1 MKVIG
6 IYENDSTNSITG
18 FTYSIFF
25 SGCNHHCD
33 GCFSPQTWN
42 YDNGKEYSV
51 EELFN
56 NIKNSRH
63 NNVSL
68 IGGDPFYI
76 KNRIQVIELI
86 KLIKEKTNKKVYV
99 WTGYLADE
107 VSKWIDLNLIDYL
120 IDGKFDINK
129 RDIRLPLRGSKNQRI
144 FKNGIDVTNEI
155 DSMI

>member
-56 NIKNSRH
+56 NIKNSKH

-107 VSKWIDLNLIDYL
+107 VSKWIDLDLIDYL

>member
-1 MKVIG
+1 MRVVSICK
-6 IYENDSTNSITG
+6 NDATNSITG

-25 SGCNHHCD
+25 SGCDHHCD

-76 KNRIQVIELI
+76 KNRKQVIELI
-86 KLIKEKTNKKVYV
+86 KLIKEKTNKKLYV
-99 WTGYLADE
+99 WTGYLAED
-107 VSKWIDLNLIDYL
+107 VNQWINLTLIDFL
-120 IDGKFDINK
+120 IDGKFDVSK

-144 FKNGIDVTNEI
+144 FKNGIDITNEI
-155 DSMI
+155 DSMN

>member
-1 MKVIG
+1 MRIISICK
-6 IYENDSTNSITG
+6 NDAVNSITG

-120 IDGKFDINK
+120 IDGKFNINK